1 MDVGPFFIANTQP
14 PKLIQPGESPLHH
27 PPPLPQSTAVLS
39 ISLGEQRRD
48 VASTQTPP
56 DCLRVIPAVAQHAV
70 RAMAWSSTLSLQ
82 ESYSINECECL
93 LRVVTIRTG
102 ELDRERN
109 IATVAN
115 QMTLTP
121 QLGPVGGIRSRLCP
135 PKTARTELPSTT
147 ALDQSIR
154 PQRANQ
160 SRSMKWMRSQILRS
174 CQSRSLRQHVMP
186 EPQPSSRGSISQ
198 GIPLR
203 RTNRIPVRQARSGKR
218 GLPPL
223 GLGGADGNIG

>member
-1 MDVGPFFIANTQP
+1 M
-14 PKLIQPGESPLHH
+14 S
-27 PPPLPQSTAVLS
+27 S

-48 VASTQTPP
+48 VAGAQTPP
-56 DCLRVIPAVAQHAV
+56 DRLRVIPAVAQHAI
-70 RAMAWSSTLSLQ
+70 RTTAWSSVLSLQ

-93 LRVVTIRTG
+93 LRVVAIRTG
-102 ELDRERN
+102 ELDGERN
-109 IATVAN
+109 TAAVAN

-121 QLGPVGGIRSRLCP
+121 QLGPVGGIWSGLCP

-154 PQRANQ
+154 PQRASQ
-160 SRSMKWMRSQILRS
+160 SSRTKWIRSQIPSS

-186 EPQPSSRGSISQ
+186 EPNPNSCGSISQ

-203 RTNRIPVRQARSGKR
+203 STNRIPVRQGRSGKR

-223 GLGGADGNIG
+223 GLRGADGNIG